1 MSLSYQSLL
10 TAVPLI
16 LRAGNVPNIV
26 GEAGIGKSALVTSVA
41 TQMQAKLFTTVVS
54 LSEKGD
60 LAIPVPPLT
69 SDSFVQTKD
78 YGTLAN
84 VQFGYSQTLVDII
97 QYAEAHPDQAIIW
110 FLDEFNRGTQAV
122 QSELMNLVL
131 QREIN
136 SLKLPA
142 QVKIVIAE
150 NPDSTMAGFE
160 TSNYGVTAGD
170 AAIKDRTV
178 RLVMRVDVPDWL
190 DWAAQTGV
198 HDRPNVHDLVRRYV
212 QEQPEMLHPTTHG
225 EDLYPTPRAWQRV
238 SDNLYELDQLDE
250 TTRAMIQLDL
260 LQGDLG
266 QKVGIAF
273 NSFIREQNNQLTV
286 AALFGTADASEA
298 IQAFEAADELR
309 KQHVLKQCLDQTDQ
323 YSLADEQ
330 TAGRFIELLQKLSDD
345 GQYAIVQTI
354 GQIEHQRDI
363 LEPMYA
369 QIQATQDDETAVA
382 RLYRY
387 LAVIATR
394 NDK

>member
-150 NPDSTMAGFE
+150 NPIVRWRALRRQT
-160 TSNYGVTAGD
+160 TAS
-170 AAIKDRTV
+170 RP
-178 RLVMRVDVPDWL
+178 VMRPSRTGPCDW
-190 DWAAQTGV
+190 
-198 HDRPNVHDLVRRYV
+198 
-212 QEQPEMLHPTTHG
+212 
-225 EDLYPTPRAWQRV
+225 
-238 SDNLYELDQLDE
+238 
-250 TTRAMIQLDL
+250 
-260 LQGDLG
+260 
-266 QKVGIAF
+266 
-273 NSFIREQNNQLTV
+273 
-286 AALFGTADASEA
+286 
-298 IQAFEAADELR
+298 
-309 KQHVLKQCLDQTDQ
+309 
-323 YSLADEQ
+323 
-330 TAGRFIELLQKLSDD
+330 
-345 GQYAIVQTI
+345 
-354 GQIEHQRDI
+354 
-363 LEPMYA
+363 
-369 QIQATQDDETAVA
+369 
-382 RLYRY
+382 
-387 LAVIATR
+387 
-394 NDK
+394 

>member
-1 MSLSYQSLL
+1 M
-10 TAVPLI
+10 PLV
-16 LRAGNVPNIV
+16 LKAGNVPNIV
-26 GEAGIGKSALVTSVA
+26 GEAGIGKSALVSSVA
-41 TQMQAKLFTTVVS
+41 AEMHAQLFTTVVS

-69 SDSFVQTKD
+69 AESFVKTQD

-97 QYAEAHPDQAIIW
+97 QYAEAHPEQPIIW

-136 SLKLPA
+136 SLKLPQ

-160 TSNYGVTAGD
+160 DSNYGVTAGD

-178 RLVMRVDVPDWL
+178 RLVMRVDVADWL
-190 DWAAQTGV
+190 DWAQRLDSAG
-198 HDRPNVHDLVRRYV
+198 RANVHGLVRQYV
-212 QEQPEMLHPTTHG
+212 TEQPEMLHPATHG
-225 EDLYPTPRAWQRV
+225 DDLYPTPRAWQRV
-238 SDNLYELDQLDE
+238 SDNLYQLDDLDA
-250 TTRAMIQLDL
+250 TTRSAIQLDL
-260 LQGDLG
+260 LEGDLG
-266 QKVGIAF
+266 QSVGIAF
-273 NSFIREQNNQLTV
+273 NSFIREQENQLSVET
-286 AALFGTADASEA
+286 LFGSEDTATADK
-298 IQAFEAADELR
+298 AFDQADELR
-309 KQHVLKQCLDQTDQ
+309 KQHLLKQCVDQADQ
-323 YSLADEQ
+323 YSLADERV
-330 TAGRFIELLQKLSDD
+330 AGRFMTLLQKLSDD
-345 GQYAIVQTI
+345 GQYAMIQTI

-369 QIQATQDDETAVA
+369 QIQVTQDDESNVA

-394 NDK
+394 NDD

>member
-10 TAVPLI
+10 TAVPLVI
-16 LRAGNVPNIV
+16 RAGNVPNIV
-26 GEAGIGKSALVTSVA
+26 GEAGIGKSALVGNVA
-41 TQMQAKLFTTVVS
+41 DAIGAHLFTTVVS

-69 SDSFVQTKD
+69 DESFVKTRD

-97 QYAEAHPDQAIIW
+97 KYAENNPAQPIIW

-136 SLKLPA
+136 SLKLPE
-142 QVKIVIAE
+142 QVHIVIAE

-160 TSNYGVTAGD
+160 DSNYGVTAGD

-178 RLVMRVDVPDWL
+178 RLVMRVDVNDWL
-190 DWAAQTGV
+190 EWAGNGNI
-198 HDRPNVHDLVRRYV
+198 HSLVQGYI
-212 QEQPEMLHPTTHG
+212 QEQPEMLHPAQHG
-225 EDLYPTPRAWQRV
+225 DDLYPTPRAWQRV
-238 SDNLYELDQLDE
+238 SDNLTQLDE
-250 TTRAMIQLDL
+250 LDEASRASIQLDL

-266 QKVGIAF
+266 QNVGIAF
-273 NSFIREQNNQLTV
+273 NSFIQEQNNQLSV
-286 AALFGTADASEA
+286 AT
-298 IQAFEAADELR
+298 IFEGDDFEEVKEQFSKADELR
-309 KQHVLKQCLDQTDQ
+309 KQRLLKQCIAQTGE
-323 YSLADEQ
+323 YSLAEEQ
-330 TAGRFIELLQKLSDD
+330 NASRFVELLQELSYD
-345 GQYAIVQTI
+345 GQYSVVLAA
-354 GQIEHQRDI
+354 GQIEHQHDI
-363 LEPMYA
+363 LESMYD
-369 QIQATQDDETAVA
+369 QIQQTGNDESAVA

-394 NDK
+394 NDAGENA